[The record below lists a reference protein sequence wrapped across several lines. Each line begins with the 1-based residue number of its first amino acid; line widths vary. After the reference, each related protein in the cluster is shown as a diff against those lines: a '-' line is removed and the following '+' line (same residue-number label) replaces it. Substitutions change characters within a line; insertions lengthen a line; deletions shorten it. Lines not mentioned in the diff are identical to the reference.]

1 MPETGAG
8 FMEKNRHSRNRHHNR
23 NWNEQKK
30 SINESSFSSRNFQA
44 NSSAKS
50 GGTNQRR
57 FQFVNYENPEALAQR
72 EQAIK
77 ELKAREVVC
86 PKCGKLIT
94 DIASAMTDKVSG
106 KPIHFECVMEQ
117 VSSGESVGQ
126 NEKIAYIGQGR
137 FAVLFYENIR
147 DQRHFHIK
155 KIIEWEGR
163 DSKPEWRDEISGL
176 YSQVE

>member
-1 MPETGAG
+1 
-8 FMEKNRHSRNRHHNR
+8 MEKNRHNRNRHHNR
-23 NWNEQKK
+23 NWNDQKK
-30 SINESSFSSRNFQA
+30 NSGENSFNGRNFQG
-44 NSSAKS
+44 NSSS
-50 GGTNQRR
+50 RGGGSNQRQ
-57 FQFVNYENPEALAQR
+57 FQFVSHENPEALAKH

-77 ELKAREVVC
+77 ELKSREIVC

-94 DIASAMTDKVSG
+94 DIASAMTDKTSG

-117 VSSGESVGQ
+117 VSAGESVSQ

-137 FAVLFYENIR
+137 FAVLSYENIR

-163 DSKPEWRDEISGL
+163 DAKPEWRDEISGL
-176 YSQVE
+176 YSKVE